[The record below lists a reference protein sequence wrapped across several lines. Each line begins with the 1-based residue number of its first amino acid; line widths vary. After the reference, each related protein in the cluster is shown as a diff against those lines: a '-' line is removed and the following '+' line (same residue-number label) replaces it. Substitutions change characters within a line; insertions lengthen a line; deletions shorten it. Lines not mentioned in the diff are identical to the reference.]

1 MNRALT
7 IAALL
12 LASACKQQSAA
23 PAAGNETAGTTEA
36 SSSTAPAPSLDAE
49 NAVPSL
55 AGEWHI
61 FSVDG
66 RPAGDSAMT
75 ASFQD
80 GKASLSS
87 GCFRRSWTYT
97 QKRNVVAFT
106 ANPAG
111 SANCEGGVPS
121 QSMQDAEGAL
131 GDATMAIFGNEGSE
145 ANLSGYG
152 GIIKL
157 ERR

>member
-7 IAALL
+7 IAALML
-12 LASACKQQSAA
+12 VAACSQQGTA
-23 PAAGNETAGTTEA
+23 PAAGNESAGTSEA
-36 SSSTAPAPSLDAE
+36 ASDKTPTSSLDAQD
-49 NAVPSL
+49 AVPSL
-55 AGEWHI
+55 AGEWHVI
-61 FSVDG
+61 SVDG
-66 RPAGDSAMT
+66 KPAGASAVT
-75 ASFQD
+75 ASFQG

-106 ANPAG
+106 ASPAG
-111 SANCEGGVPS
+111 SANCGGDVPS
-121 QSMQDAEGAL
+121 QIMQDAEGAL
-131 GDATMAIFGNEGSE
+131 GDATMAIFGNNGSE